1 MAPEQA
7 RRMRAVQHKFRMR
20 GLTLN
25 MEALKGV
32 LAFFDN
38 SSSSLN
44 ETEALELLLTEIDKQ
59 ARKSSSLI
67 FACCIVVV
75 EDRYW
80 QGLII
85 SWSLH
90 CWSLICSSCSEEQ
103 RNRER
108 RDRSSAQSM
117 DRIERV
123 WSQADAASHR
133 CIPSASYQL
142 RLHSQSLPSVSSSL
156 LPSGQF
162 LPFFPLGLEGERER
176 ITLCPALGSGFR
188 V

>member
-1 MAPEQA
+1 MSDLSSECWTSEVGIGERERERERVRLILGVINLAQKKRQKDRDREMAPEQA

-25 MEALKGV
+25 MEALKCV

-59 ARKSSSLI
+59 ACKSSSLI

-80 QGLII
+80 QVLII

-103 RNRER
+103 RSRER
-108 RDRSSAQSM
+108 RDRGSAQSI

-123 WSQADAASHR
+123 
-133 CIPSASYQL
+133 
-142 RLHSQSLPSVSSSL
+142 
-156 LPSGQF
+156 
-162 LPFFPLGLEGERER
+162 
-176 ITLCPALGSGFR
+176 
-188 V
+188 